1 MTTRQ
6 AAVSDSMCLS
16 GEAGRR
22 QRERERERKNKQTS
36 PLILFSHFGKHA
48 QEDSAFYV

>member
-22 QRERERERKNKQTS
+22 QRERERKNKQTS